1 MLQEEELLKDF
12 SSSDNDKEI
21 TVRINENGGKDDDD
35 PSDIQTARV
44 MRALGNRDVLE
55 HLASFLD
62 NQDLGSFYETCQTV
76 KTNMDELSL
85 WRKRAQKLAKNL
97 GIRKNI
103 MNE

>member
-1 MLQEEELLKDF
+1 
-12 SSSDNDKEI
+12 
-21 TVRINENGGKDDDD
+21 
-35 PSDIQTARV
+35 

-85 WRKRAQKLAKNL
+85 WRKRAQKLVKKKEYVE
-97 GIRKNI
+97 GERTQEKI
-103 MNE
+103 